1 MKLLFLTTYRTPIDR
16 EHYFT
21 INVWNE
27 LCKQFGSGA
36 DEIALATIFTSSQ
49 YTESSITEEVY
60 NGKKYYKL
68 YYSTI
73 LSDEEKIDKIASFF
87 KHIAPDIIHSNMIEM
102 IDVEAAKACDIP
114 ILLTI
119 HIGGFICPRSG
130 GNGFLNYN
138 DSICDTNVG
147 KHCFRCCV
155 KDFPLPF
162 FARLLYRL
170 LPLNLCEWL
179 YYKLKGR
186 QIFYLTLFLTK
197 THEIILRQ
205 KAINTYKYATIIV
218 ANHKLKELLALNGLK
233 DNIVL
238 LPHGVQHRP
247 KLPVPEV
254 KDVVIFFYLG
264 RIQYSKGL
272 HNVLKAFEN
281 IDTSLYELHIIG
293 DAEKSGPSQRYD
305 RKIREMANGKNVIFH
320 GRLPNENIESV
331 IKDMH
336 VMIHP
341 AIFLE
346 VYGLTIAESLSI
358 GRPVLATRCGGAEMQ
373 IQDGK
378 NGWFVEPNNAGTLHD
393 KILDIIHNKE
403 QIIKMSDNCKL
414 PHEISGYCKELIEI
428 YKRNNNCR

>member
-1 MKLLFLTTYRTPIDR
+1 MKLLFLTTYRTPINR

-21 INVWNE
+21 INVCNE

-36 DEIALATIFTSSQ
+36 DEIVLATFFTSSQ

-68 YYSTI
+68 YYSTL
-73 LSDEEKIDKIASFF
+73 LSNEEKIDKITSFF

-102 IDVEAAKACDIP
+102 IDVEAAKACNIP

-130 GNGFLNYN
+130 GNGFLKYN
-138 DSICDTNVG
+138 DNICDTKVG
-147 KHCFRCCV
+147 KHCFKCCA

-162 FARLLYRL
+162 FARVLYRL
-170 LPLNLCEWL
+170 LPIRLCELL

-205 KAINTYKYATIIV
+205 KAIDTYKYATIIV
-218 ANHKLKELLALNGLK
+218 ANHKLKELLELNGLK

-238 LPHGVQHRP
+238 LPHGVKHRP
-247 KLPVPEV
+247 KLPVPVVRDAV
-254 KDVVIFFYLG
+254 KFFYLG

-272 HNVLKAFEN
+272 HNVLQAFEN

-293 DAEKSGPSQRYD
+293 DAESSGPSQRYD
-305 RKIREMANGKNVIFH
+305 KKIRKMANGKNVVFH
-320 GRLPNENIESV
+320 GRLPNEDIENV

-336 VMIHP
+336 VMIHST
-341 AIFLE
+341 ICLE
-346 VYGLTIAESLSI
+346 IYGLSIAESQSL
-358 GRPVLATRCGGAEMQ
+358 GRPALATRCGGAEIQ
-373 IQDGK
+373 IQEGV
-378 NGWFVEPNNAGTLHD
+378 NGWLVEPNNVRALHD
-393 KILDIIHNKE
+393 KILDIIHNRK
-403 QIIKMSDNCKL
+403 QIAAMSDNCKL
-414 PHEISGYCKELIEI
+414 PHEISEYCKELIEI